1 MKTRFFLI
9 VAAPAVAT
17 LLAGCGGKT
26 DVLNEELD
34 VSGDYSLVLADT
46 DPAALV
52 NLETNLSG
60 SYEHVVTFADGVS
73 DVYPVE
79 LIKTEGGWY
88 DVIWRWTDETGAEQ
102 SLTGVGVTFG
112 DNYLAIAEP
121 GERNPLYIFTVG
133 EGALGGHLFLY
144 GDPEAIYNTITA
156 GGKTAPE
163 PPEIKPLG
171 SSLALNVL
179 GIDGNGVSYLGLY
192 DLAPNGKSIYVAQ
205 LINPGME
212 NEAELFGTAA
222 LVEDYLVMNSD
233 NYLTIFKQAGE
244 DWVGLW
250 VDREAGALATEIL
263 TPDDTKLEVMTFF
276 VDNNFKFTKQEDGF
290 YIATWDY
297 DGEIYEA
304 AALTFGEKYLAL
316 SISDNEDPWLGVF
329 TVGDGAM
336 GGRWVTWGSSTVL
349 DVDIVSDGAEP
360 PDPPKLEKLPNEG
373 TFTCK
378 GTNVEG
384 DPYEGEYVMQSRGD
398 IVACRQ
404 TIISTYGEA
413 EVYDGIGVVV
423 DGYLVLATGPFLTV
437 YEASGDDWDGL
448 WTDPFDKQ
456 LNEESLDF
464 LD

>member
-1 MKTRFFLI
+1 MRANLFLI
-9 VAAPAVAT
+9 AAALVVAT
-17 LLAGCGGKT
+17 HLAGCGGP
-26 DVLNEELD
+26 DVLNTELD
-34 VSGDYSLVLADT
+34 VSGEYSLVLADA

-52 NLETNLSG
+52 NLETDLSG
-60 SYEHVVTFADGVS
+60 LYDHEVIYADGFTYN
-73 DVYPVE
+73 DPVE
-79 LIKTEGGWY
+79 LVRTEGGWY
-88 DVIWRWTDETGAEQ
+88 DVIWSWTDETGAEQ

-112 DNYLAIAEP
+112 DDYLAIAEP
-121 GERNPLYIFTVG
+121 GDDNPLYIFTVS
-133 EGALGGHLFLY
+133 EGAMAGHLFLY
-144 GDPEAIYNTITA
+144 GDPEATYNTITA

-163 PPEIKPLG
+163 PPDIKPLG
-171 SSLALNVL
+171 SNLALNVL

-205 LINPGME
+205 LVNPGME

-233 NYLTIFKQAGE
+233 NYLTIFKQAGD

-250 VDREAGALATEIL
+250 VDLKAGALATEIL
-263 TPDDTKLEVMTFF
+263 TPDDAKLEVMSFF
-276 VDNNFKFTKQEDGF
+276 TDNNFEFTKQEDGY

-297 DGEIYEA
+297 DGEIFEA

-316 SISDNEDPWLGVF
+316 SIPDPEEPWLGVF

-384 DPYEGEYVMQSRGD
+384 DTYEGEYEMQSRGD

-404 TIISTYGEA
+404 TIYPTDSA
-413 EVYDGIGVVV
+413 PEVYDGIGVVV
-423 DGYLVLATGPFLTV
+423 DGYLVLATGPFITA
-437 YEASGDDWDGL
+437 YEPSGNDWDGL
-448 WTDPFDKQ
+448 WTDPYDKM

-464 LD
+464 LE